1 MEEIDVNVEA
11 ADEVGN
17 TDTAV
22 DEAEDQPEPV
32 VKFTSAAP
40 LLKLLQEKD
49 LGGSG
54 YILWFYTTLLFFLL
68 PCRWEFVTNFHE
80 QGRDQERDYAVKFL
94 FWLRDIGTPDEH
106 VQGILRH
113 AESLSNPTY
122 TNEWAKKKDP
132 GRVRAPEDIPAVY
145 S

>member
-1 MEEIDVNVEA
+1 MDEVDVNVEA

-49 LGGSG
+49 FRKFREIVGAGDEEVDDLKRIVDLGGSD
-54 YILWFYTTLLFFLL
+54 YILWFYTT
-68 PCRWEFVTNFHE
+68 
-80 QGRDQERDYAVKFL
+80 D
-94 FWLRDIGTPDEH
+94 
-106 VQGILRH
+106 
-113 AESLSNPTY
+113 
-122 TNEWAKKKDP
+122 NE
-132 GRVRAPEDIPAVY
+132 I
-145 S
+145 